1 LEKRRWIGN
10 IRALST
16 PTPPLT
22 DELAQALALHCPV
35 ALSLH
40 DERGGFCAASAGCE
54 QVFGR
59 DPAALLGTSLAAT
72 VDPRDVDR
80 VRDGWDAVVVRGQ
93 TGGTLR
99 YRLAGLD
106 DVWVSTELRPLTAPV
121 VAEPRARIA
130 CASRRDPDASAAP
143 EVRAVEHENAEL
155 ARRHRDVLVRLL
167 PGLAWYGQVSADLK
181 SYRVA
186 YLSEYLLTITGYTR
200 QQWLETPGF
209 WRTIIHPEDL
219 ERTLQTTEE
228 MMRGERNRGPHYRM
242 RASDGHYLWV
252 QSSMFIDRDE
262 HGAPVRMYGLTL
274 DITSHVEIERE
285 NAEIQREL
293 AIRAQRILELSAPLL
308 PIGDGVLLLP
318 LIGVMDPARSEHAF
332 AALLEAVQAT
342 RARRVIIDLTGI
354 GEVDRDSVATL
365 VRATEAVRLLGA
377 RPMLTGLQPAMA
389 LALLELDMPFHLR
402 SFPSIAEAL
411 RAR

>member
-1 LEKRRWIGN
+1 M
-10 IRALST
+10 
-16 PTPPLT
+16 
-22 DELAQALALHCPV
+22 
-35 ALSLH
+35 
-40 DERGGFCAASAGCE
+40 
-54 QVFGR
+54 FGR
-59 DPAALLGTSLAAT
+59 EHAALPGTSLTAI

-80 VRDGWDAVVVRGQ
+80 VRDGWDAVVLRGHPA
-93 TGGTLR
+93 TLR
-99 YRLAGLD
+99 YRLADRD
-106 DVWVSTELRPLTAPV
+106 DAWVSTDLRLLTAPV
-121 VAEPRARIA
+121 AGAPGARIA
-130 CASRRDPDASAAP
+130 CASRRFPGAASAP
-143 EVRAVEHENAEL
+143 EIRQVDLDNAEL
-155 ARRHRDVLVRLL
+155 ARRHRDILVQLL
-167 PGLAWYGQVSADLK
+167 PGLAWYGQVSADLT

-209 WRTIIHPEDL
+209 WRSVIHPEDL
-219 ERTLQTTEE
+219 ERTLETTAA
-228 MMRGERNRGPHYRM
+228 MFRGERSRGPHYRM
-242 RASDGHYLWV
+242 RASDGRYLWV

-293 AIRAQRILELSAPLL
+293 AVRAQRILELSAPLL

-389 LALLELDMPFHLR
+389 LALLELEIPIQLR